1 MVNMQVK
8 SRHAALGLSDEDVLG
23 MYEKM
28 VLARTLDE
36 RMWVLQRAGKAAFVI
51 SGQGHEGA
59 QVGAA
64 WALRPGQDILHPYYR
79 DMAMCLVLGM
89 TPREVLLSLFAKAE
103 DPTSGGR
110 QMPGHWGHARL
121 KIITGSSPVGTQ
133 IPQAAGLALASKIR
147 GEDVVTMTCFGEG
160 ATSTGDFHEG
170 LNFAGLHKLPVIF
183 FCENNQYAISVSLN
197 KQVAGESV
205 AARAAGYGFPGVQVD
220 GMDALAVYQIVREA
234 VERARRGEGPTLVE
248 ALVYRFVPH
257 SSDDRDTLYRSRQE
271 VQMWRER
278 DPILLLRSYLQEEGV
293 LTEELEAEIQARV
306 KSQVDEATDYA
317 DAAPYPRVED
327 LMTHVY
333 AERGG

>member
-1 MVNMQVK
+1 LVDRRVK
-8 SRHAALGLSDEDVLG
+8 SRHAALGLRDEDVLG

-64 WALRPGQDILHPYYR
+64 WALRPGHDILHPYYR
-79 DMAMCLVLGM
+79 DMAMTLVLGM
-89 TPREVLLSLFAKAE
+89 TPREVMLSLLAKAE

-183 FCENNQYAISVSLN
+183 FCENNQYAISVPLGR
-197 KQVAGESV
+197 QVAGENI

-220 GMDALAVYQIVREA
+220 GMDVLAVYQTVREA

-271 VQMWRER
+271 VQMWRKR
-278 DPILLLRSYLQEEGV
+278 DPILLLRSYLQEEGL
-293 LTEELEAEIQARV
+293 LTEELEGELLARV

-317 DAAPYPRVED
+317 DAAPYPQVKH

-333 AERGG
+333 AEQGG